1 MAKRKSKLYIF
12 IAGFSVFIFL
22 AYTFTPVYL
31 KENTLIDIPYGTKTW
46 KIAYILYENGIIRNP
61 LSFLLL
67 HLLKKEKLEAG
78 EYEFNGYVSPWEAYR
93 KIADGDH
100 KLYRIVIPEGSDIFD
115 IANIL
120 EKNGIC
126 KAEDFIEYATSPET
140 VKKYGLYSYSMEGFL
155 FPDTYFL
162 SKNTH
167 PLRIID
173 LMFSNFLSKTR
184 HLLPKVKERGLSIEA
199 WVTIA
204 SMIEKETFIDEE
216 RPLISAVIYNRL
228 KRRMK
233 LQIDPTVI
241 YALKRQGK
249 WRGFLVKTDMNI
261 DDPYNTYKYFGL
273 PPSPIANPGLK
284 SLEAALNPAPVN
296 YLYFVATPSGRHIF
310 SSTYKKHVNH
320 IIKIKRY
327 KKKQRSS

>member
-1 MAKRKSKLYIF
+1 MVSKKKLYIS
-12 IAGFSVFIFL
+12 ALGFAVFVIL
-22 AYTFTPVYL
+22 AYMFTPVYL
-31 KENTLIDIPYGTKTW
+31 KNNVTVDIPYGTRTW
-46 KIAYILYENGIIRNP
+46 KIAYILYENGVIRNP
-61 LSFLLL
+61 ASFLIL
-67 HLLKKEKLEAG
+67 HLIRKEKLEAG
-78 EYEFNGYVSPWEAYR
+78 EYEFSGYVSPFEAYR
-93 KIADGDH
+93 KIAEGEH
-100 KLYRIVIPEGSDIFD
+100 KLYRIVIPEGSDIYD
-115 IANIL
+115 IARIL
-120 EKNGIC
+120 EDNNIC
-126 KAEDFIEYATSPET
+126 KAEDFIKYATSYE
-140 VKKYGLYSYSMEGFL
+140 VVRKYGLYSYSMEGFL

-173 LMFSNFLSKTR
+173 LMFNNFMKKT
-184 HLLPKVKERGLSIEA
+184 KELREEAKKKGLKLEV

-204 SMIEKETFIDEE
+204 SMIEKETYIDEE
-216 RPLISAVIYNRL
+216 RPLIAAVIYNRL

-241 YALKRQGK
+241 YALKRNGK
-249 WRGFLVKTDMNI
+249 WRGYLVRSDMEI

-284 SLEAALNPAPVN
+284 SLEAALNPASVN

-310 SSTYKKHVNH
+310 SSTYRKHVNH

-327 KKKQRSS
+327 KKRQRSS